1 MEEYFHWEHI
11 PEQLMYYLIDLKCE
25 IDMGGHEPEVVRA
38 MKEEFNKRVSSCETI
53 VPYPL

>member
-1 MEEYFHWEHI
+1 MQEYFHWDYI
-11 PEQLMYYLIDLKCE
+11 PQELMYYLIDLKCE

-38 MKEEFNKRVSSCETI
+38 LKEEFNARVSACETI

>member
-1 MEEYFHWEHI
+1 MESYYHWCYI
-11 PEQLMYYLIDLKCE
+11 PQELMYYLIDLKCE

-38 MKEEFNKRVSSCETI
+38 MKEEFNARVSACETI